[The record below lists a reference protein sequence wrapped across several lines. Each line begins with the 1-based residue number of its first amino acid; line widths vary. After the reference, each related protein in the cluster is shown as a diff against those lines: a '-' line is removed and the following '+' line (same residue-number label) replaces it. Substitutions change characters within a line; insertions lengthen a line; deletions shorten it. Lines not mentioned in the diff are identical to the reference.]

1 MSTQSHTFNAYES
14 ALDGPLL
21 AGATSVALVSAL
33 GLEAPVYLVLDPD
46 VPAKREW
53 IRVLALN
60 VNTIDNMDRGLEG
73 SQGPGGTGVD
83 HDSGAVIR
91 AIFTS
96 QLQDDLFFDINALET
111 ADTDHVADSNP
122 HPVYLTQGE
131 GDTQFLR
138 LNGANAPT
146 ADIQWGGNQLTN
158 LGDAQADGD
167 AANRGQVLAA
177 DAAHVAAADPHA
189 VYLLLLGGQMAGA
202 IDMGNFKI
210 TSLGAPTLNGD
221 ATTKQYVDDEIGNLP
236 GGFSGDH
243 ADLTNVLSDQHH
255 VKYLDSDAVAAIGAS
270 NLYYNKT
277 ESDSLFFS
285 SGETIDPLKIEAG
298 SLGTSINPIYTFGG
312 ATGLGVYGAQ
322 TAILGFAAG
331 GVEVGIIGQAV
342 FRVPAVNTQT
352 TGTQQNVFV
361 DSSGQMFKSTFNTSA
376 RKYKSDIT
384 PAPELADINLVPV
397 SFHHDLN
404 ENDQFGFIADDLA
417 AQDARFGIDVEGK
430 LDTYDMRAVVAVLAA
445 KVNRLESA

>member
-33 GLEAPVYLVLDPD
+33 GLEAPVYLVIDPD

-53 IRVLALN
+53 IRVTALN

-96 QLQDDLFFDINALET
+96 QLQDDIFSDINALET

-131 GDTQFLR
+131 GDAQYLR
-138 LNGANAPT
+138 LNGGNAPT
-146 ADIQWGGNQLTN
+146 ADIPWGGQQLTN

-167 AANRGQVLAA
+167 AVNRGQVLAA
-177 DAAHVAAADPHA
+177 DAAHVNAADPHA
-189 VYLLLLGGQMAGA
+189 VYLLLSGGQMSGD
-202 IDMGNFKI
+202 IDMGNAQI
-210 TSLGAPTLNGD
+210 TSLGGPTLNDD
-221 ATTKQYVDDEIGNLP
+221 AANKQYVDDAITSIP

-243 ADLTNVLSDQHH
+243 ADLTNIQSDDHH
-255 VKYLDSDAVAAIGAS
+255 IKYLDSDAVAAIAAS

-277 ESDSLFFS
+277 EVDSLFYMELTPLDLGLSDISNVRNMSFVNDDS
-285 SGETIDPLKIEAG
+285 SQAGFIESFDGAGRQVLSLGAG
-298 SLGTSINPIYTFGG
+298 SGPGQSNQTFIQIIGFSDTSNQAIHFRK
-312 ATGLGVYGAQ
+312 GAQ
-322 TAILGFAAG
+322 SMGSLTPLVTSFPPIFS
-331 GVEVGIIGQAV
+331 
-342 FRVPAVNTQT
+342 NTIA
-352 TGTQQNVFV
+352 
-361 DSSGQMFKSTFNTSA
+361 NTS
-376 RKYKSDIT
+376 
-384 PAPELADINLVPV
+384 PANVHVDASGNLY
-397 SFHHDLN
+397 
-404 ENDQFGFIADDLA
+404 
-417 AQDARFGIDVEGK
+417 R
-430 LDTYDMRAVVAVLAA
+430 VLP
-445 KVNRLESA
+445 